1 VAKRELR
8 SALPTRAAQRDGNHE
23 CPTFAFSIIR
33 RHANRDFL
41 LIKENISM
49 ITKE

>member
-1 VAKRELR
+1 MGEGLS
-8 SALPTRAAQRDGNHE
+8 SACRRVQCGDNNE
-23 CPTFAFSIIR
+23 YPTFAFSIIW